1 MKAFLI
7 SCVALVVITV
17 GANQLLTRVGPS
29 SAEATISNDN
39 VRLSN

>member
-7 SCVALVVITV
+7 SLVALVVITV
-17 GANQLLTRVGPS
+17 GANQILTRVGPS

-39 VRLSN
+39 VRLSD

>member
-7 SCVALVVITV
+7 SLVALVVITV
-17 GANQLLTRVGPS
+17 GANQILMRVGPS

-39 VRLSN
+39 VRLSD

>member
-1 MKAFLI
+1 MKAFFI
-7 SCVALVVITV
+7 SVIALVVITV
-17 GANQLLTRVGPS
+17 GANQILLRVGPS